1 MTIRRSLLKV
11 FAGIVPMTLLNES
24 KSHIQNA
31 SKFEPTPIKR
41 DYYKEL
47 GVKSFINAA
56 GAYSVFGGARMRE
69 DTINAMRYAASN
81 KVKIKELH
89 NAVGNRIAQ
98 LTGAEAAMVTS
109 GATASI
115 VLGTAACMT
124 LGDEKKMRQLPD
136 TYGIRDEIIIQ
147 KKHRYTYDKAL
158 TVAGGRLIEVESEA
172 ELLNAINKKTAM
184 MFFLMP
190 PQQVDNIIEAKRYI
204 SIANKMKIP
213 CFCDAA
219 TTTPPASNI
228 IDGVKQNFDL
238 ICYSGGKGLRGPYSA
253 GLLLGRSN
261 LIDFSKRHSAP
272 NDVSIGRGMKV
283 SAEEYL
289 GMLVALEVALNI
301 SASKDNIYKR
311 ERFQNIIN
319 QISDI
324 KGIKTRVFES
334 ETMTNELYLDI
345 DWDENIIIL
354 SKESFV
360 GLLKENSPSIEVRL
374 LLFSNGRIHLSA
386 TVMKN
391 NEDIIVGR
399 AIRKIFLQSLRS
411 SI

>member
-24 KSHIQNA
+24 KSHIQYA
-31 SKFEPTPIKR
+31 SKFESTTIKR

-56 GAYSVFGGARMRE
+56 GAYSVFGGAMMRE

-98 LTGAEAAMVTS
+98 LTGAEAAIVTS

-136 TYGIRDEIIIQ
+136 TYDIPDEIIIQ

-158 TVAGGRLIEVESEA
+158 TVAGGKLIEVESEA

-190 PQQVDNIIEAKRYI
+190 PQQEDNIIEAKR
-204 SIANKMKIP
+204 
-213 CFCDAA
+213 
-219 TTTPPASNI
+219 
-228 IDGVKQNFDL
+228 
-238 ICYSGGKGLRGPYSA
+238 
-253 GLLLGRSN
+253 
-261 LIDFSKRHSAP
+261 
-272 NDVSIGRGMKV
+272 
-283 SAEEYL
+283 
-289 GMLVALEVALNI
+289 
-301 SASKDNIYKR
+301 
-311 ERFQNIIN
+311 
-319 QISDI
+319 
-324 KGIKTRVFES
+324 
-334 ETMTNELYLDI
+334 
-345 DWDENIIIL
+345 
-354 SKESFV
+354 
-360 GLLKENSPSIEVRL
+360 
-374 LLFSNGRIHLSA
+374 
-386 TVMKN
+386 
-391 NEDIIVGR
+391 
-399 AIRKIFLQSLRS
+399 
-411 SI
+411 

>member
-124 LGDEKKMRQLPD
+124 LGDEKK
-136 TYGIRDEIIIQ
+136 
-147 KKHRYTYDKAL
+147 
-158 TVAGGRLIEVESEA
+158 
-172 ELLNAINKKTAM
+172 
-184 MFFLMP
+184 
-190 PQQVDNIIEAKRYI
+190 
-204 SIANKMKIP
+204 
-213 CFCDAA
+213 
-219 TTTPPASNI
+219 
-228 IDGVKQNFDL
+228 
-238 ICYSGGKGLRGPYSA
+238 
-253 GLLLGRSN
+253 
-261 LIDFSKRHSAP
+261 
-272 NDVSIGRGMKV
+272 
-283 SAEEYL
+283 
-289 GMLVALEVALNI
+289 
-301 SASKDNIYKR
+301 
-311 ERFQNIIN
+311 
-319 QISDI
+319 
-324 KGIKTRVFES
+324 
-334 ETMTNELYLDI
+334 
-345 DWDENIIIL
+345 
-354 SKESFV
+354 
-360 GLLKENSPSIEVRL
+360 
-374 LLFSNGRIHLSA
+374 
-386 TVMKN
+386 
-391 NEDIIVGR
+391 
-399 AIRKIFLQSLRS
+399 
-411 SI
+411 